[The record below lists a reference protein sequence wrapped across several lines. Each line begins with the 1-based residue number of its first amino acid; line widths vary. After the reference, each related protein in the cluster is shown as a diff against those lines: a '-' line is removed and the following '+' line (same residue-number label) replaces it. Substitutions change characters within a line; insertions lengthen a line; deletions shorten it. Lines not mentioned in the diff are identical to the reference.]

1 MHSETISD
9 HNRLAQEIRGAAYA
23 SLLREIQETAPV
35 LKRFVTWND
44 LIAFMRQGRSD
55 DPIKDQIL
63 RPILAAHATTRD
75 SRWCAL
81 LLVIFWPGLDAIANR
96 KRKWEPDLEERW
108 QNLLWA
114 FLQTLSKLD
123 PAKRPNR
130 LVQKIIN
137 DTFRRFFDKCRPGWE
152 QSMREITTAP
162 DEFERLV
169 AGDENGVNFDG
180 MDLSSTQD
188 LEIDRLIGHLNEGR
202 LCEED
207 FLLLVATRVFGK
219 SAAQYAH
226 EMGMD
231 QDLARK
237 RRLRAESALRKFE
250 TKNKS

>member
-1 MHSETISD
+1 MQNPLIHGKTLE
-9 HNRLAQEIRGAAYA
+9 QEIRGAAYT
-23 SLLREIQETAPV
+23 SLMQEIQETAPS
-35 LKRFVTWND
+35 LKRFVAWND

-55 DPIKDQIL
+55 DPLKDQIL
-63 RPILAAHATTRD
+63 RPILAAHASTQD
-75 SRWCAL
+75 SRWCTL
-81 LLVIFWPGLDAIANR
+81 LLVIFWPGLDAIASR

-123 PAKRPNR
+123 LAKRPNR

-137 DTFRRFFDKCRPGWE
+137 DTFRRFFDKCRAGWE

-162 DEFERLV
+162 DEFERLA
-169 AGDENGVNFDG
+169 AGDENGVNFDR

-188 LEIDRLIGHLNEGR
+188 LEITRLIGHLNEGR
-202 LCEED
+202 LNEKD
-207 FLLLVATRVFGK
+207 FLLLIGTRVFGK

-250 TKNKS
+250 EKNKL